1 MLLQKW
7 APSFFSHFPAQSPLH
22 TKKSPDTV
30 LSLSLFFLAMLGLRC
45 FFRLSLVVA
54 SRSSFPVVVQG
65 LFTVVSSLV
74 AEHGLQG
81 VWAP

>member
-1 MLLQKW
+1 MCGQAHTQVYTQTHSSALL
-7 APSFFSHFPAQSPLH
+7 
-22 TKKSPDTV
+22 
-30 LSLSLFFLAMLGLRC
+30 GC

-54 SRSSFPVVVQG
+54 SRSSFLVVVQG